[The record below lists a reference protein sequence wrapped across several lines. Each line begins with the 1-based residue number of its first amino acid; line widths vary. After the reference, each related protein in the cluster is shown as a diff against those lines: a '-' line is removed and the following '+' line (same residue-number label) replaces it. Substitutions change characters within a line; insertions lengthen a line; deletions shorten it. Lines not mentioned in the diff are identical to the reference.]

1 MSLEALKRNGH
12 RLELGSFPTEGEYD
26 IPIIQPVQLDKRLSW
41 VRFNHA
47 LAIPKEQRSQYG
59 VHFFIDDYLFER
71 AWREPKRYALFLSDF
86 AAVMSP
92 DFSMFTDYPKAVQ
105 IYNHWRKH
113 QLGAYWQSLGIKVIP
128 TIGWIHEDSYSWC
141 FDGEPV
147 GSTVSI
153 SSVGT
158 QKNTDARKTFLSGY
172 GQMLERL
179 KPAKVIFFGALP
191 KKCAEMT
198 AAVGSALEH
207 HSPYYETFT
216 KGLDFSLKER

>member
-12 RLELGSFPTEGEYD
+12 RLELGCFPTEGEYD

-47 LAIPKEQRSQYG
+47 LAIPKEQRSKYG

-105 IYNHWRKH
+105 AYNHWRKH
-113 QLGAYWQSLGIKVIP
+113 WLAAYWQSLGINVVP
-128 TIGWIHEDSYSWC
+128 SVCWAGEASYDWC
-141 FDGEPV
+141 FDGEPM
-147 GSTVSI
+147 GGTVAI

-158 QKNTDARKTFLSGY
+158 QKGKANQQAFLEGFI
-172 GQMLERL
+172 QMLDRL
-179 KPAKVIFFGALP
+179 QPTKLIFVGSVP
-191 KKCAEMT
+191 KECAEL
-198 AAVGSALEH
+198 AADKHIVLEH

-216 KGLDFSLKER
+216 NNLAFSLKER